1 MPIMGIR
8 EVSRVRSL
16 RPRREKYYHH
26 EKSACPYLILTFRI
40 RLPLVML
47 ETVILKKK
55 KKRNTKTK
63 KQNKTKPPPFYFGCW
78 HGGIQWCVC
87 PLHVRASTENSSYQA
102 RLEESCKDVQSLLFV
117 FYVWQYIVVFALICS
132 LKVFRFHCNYA
143 PV

>member
-26 EKSACPYLILTFRI
+26 EKSTCPYLILTFRI

-47 ETVILKKK
+47 ETVILKKTK
-55 KKRNTKTK
+55 KKKQTKTKTVTK

-78 HGGIQWCVC
+78 RGGI
-87 PLHVRASTENSSYQA
+87 
-102 RLEESCKDVQSLLFV
+102 
-117 FYVWQYIVVFALICS
+117 
-132 LKVFRFHCNYA
+132 
-143 PV
+143 

>member
-1 MPIMGIR
+1 MGIR

-55 KKRNTKTK
+55 THTQKKTKTK
-63 KQNKTKPPPFYFGCW
+63 KQNKTATILFWLLAWRNSVVCLPVGCESIN
-78 HGGIQWCVC
+78 GKFVLPSQIGRELQRRSVSTVCVLC
-87 PLHVRASTENSSYQA
+87 LAVYCSICAH
-102 RLEESCKDVQSLLFV
+102 LFT
-117 FYVWQYIVVFALICS
+117 
-132 LKVFRFHCNYA
+132 
-143 PV
+143 